1 MTVTDTLAKWY
12 TSDKPLIFGHRGALS
27 DAPMNTLPAFERAYE
42 QGAAGVAL
50 DVQFSADKELVIV
63 HDFTVDKT
71 TDSTGAVNEMTLA
84 QLKEL
89 DAGSWF
95 SDAFTG
101 TRIPTLSEV
110 FETVGQK
117 LYINVEIKHLDVAPN
132 GLEEAVL
139 ACIQQH
145 DLAERVIVSSF
156 NPYVLVRFQK
166 IAPHIPLGYLLYA
179 GSVLPN
185 IDDILPPTSYQAIHY
200 HHEMIDADA
209 ITKAQTHQHRINTW
223 TVNDPDRARE
233 LAKMGVDAIIT
244 DNVALMKA
252 TFA

>member
-1 MTVTDTLAKWY
+1 MTAKDTLAQWY
-12 TSDKPLIFGHRGALS
+12 TSDTPLVFGHRGALA
-27 DAPMNTLPAFERAYE
+27 DAPMNTLPAFELAYE
-42 QGAAGVAL
+42 QGAAGVEL
-50 DVQFSADKELVIV
+50 DVHFSADNELVIV

-71 TDSTGAVNEMTLA
+71 TDSEGKVSDMSLA

-95 SDAFTG
+95 SDSFTG
-101 TRIPTLSEV
+101 TRIPTLNEV
-110 FETVGQK
+110 FEAVGQK
-117 LYINVEIKHLDVAPN
+117 LYINVEIKHLELEPN

-139 ACIQQH
+139 ACIQEH
-145 DLAERVIVSSF
+145 NLAERVIVSSF
-156 NPYVLVRFQK
+156 NPHVLVRFQK
-166 IAPHIPLGYLLYA
+166 IAPQIPLGYLLYA

-185 IDDILPPTSYQAIHY
+185 IDEILPPTHYQAIHY

-209 ITKAQTHQHRINTW
+209 VAKAQKHQHRINTW

-244 DNVALMKA
+244 DNPAPMKA